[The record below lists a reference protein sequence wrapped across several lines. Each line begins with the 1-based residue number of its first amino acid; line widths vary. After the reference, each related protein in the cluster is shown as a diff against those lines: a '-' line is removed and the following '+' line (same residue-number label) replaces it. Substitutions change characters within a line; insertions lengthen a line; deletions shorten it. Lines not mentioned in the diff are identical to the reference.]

1 MTLQGRKILIADD
14 HALFRAGVALLLE
27 SLFDEIAVSEAASL
41 DQVLDR
47 IERGE
52 TFDCVLLDLDMPGM
66 DGFRGLDQV
75 KTWLPN
81 TPIVIVSAAADARVM
96 REVIRRGAKGYIV
109 KSASAEA
116 FKHGLSLALAGE
128 IYVTPGLLLEECAPV
143 AETPAPLPAP
153 LGILTPRQLDVLAL
167 LMEGRSNKEIGR
179 ELGLLESTVKAHVKM
194 ILNRL
199 HTSNRTEAAMM
210 AADLGWTGGRAAQ
223 PRGRPPC
230 VPRRQASSTTDC

>member
-14 HALFRAGVALLLE
+14 HALLRAGVTLLLK
-27 SLFDEIAVSEAASL
+27 SLFGEITLTEAADL

-66 DGFRGLDQV
+66 DGFHGLEQLR
-75 KTWLPN
+75 TWLPN
-81 TPIVIVSAAADARVM
+81 TPIVIVSAAADAGVM
-96 REVIRRGAKGYIV
+96 RDVIRRGAKGYIV

-116 FKHGLSLALAGE
+116 FRHGLSLVLAGE
-128 IYVTPGLLLEECAPV
+128 VYVTPGLLLEERAPV
-143 AETPAPLPAP
+143 AEKPAPLPGP
-153 LGILTPRQLDVLAL
+153 LGVLTPRQLDVLAL

-179 ELGLLESTVKAHVKM
+179 ELGLLESTIKAHVKM

-199 HTSNRTEAAMM
+199 RTSNRTEAAMM
-210 AADLGWTGGRAAQ
+210 AADLGWSGGRGGRRLSCL
-223 PRGRPPC
+223 RGRRL
-230 VPRRQASSTTDC
+230 RRQR